1 MVVPELGRVHRSGR
15 AVAVDHLRLL
25 ARVARMY
32 HEQGMRQP
40 EIAAALSISQPRVS
54 RLLKEAITRGI
65 VRTVVVLPDG
75 VHTELEEELQ
85 RRYGLR
91 DAVVVDTGG
100 AQGDVIPALGS
111 AAAAY
116 FDTTFTGGDVIGI
129 SSWSETLLAAVER
142 MHPRNTQVADRV
154 MQVVGGVGS
163 PEAQVHATRL
173 ISRLAGVTRARPVF
187 VPSAGVVGTPMV
199 RDALLQDA
207 AVVEVMAQ
215 WRELTVV
222 LVGIGSLEPSP
233 LLLRSGN
240 AVGHADQEE
249 LRSLGAVGDVCLH
262 FFDAQGDVVDS
273 AFDRRVVGID
283 VETFRAVERRVAV
296 AGGERKYSAI
306 KAALRGGWINV
317 LITDL
322 DVAERL
328 LAEPA

>member
-1 MVVPELGRVHRSGR
+1 MVVPDLGRAHGSGR
-15 AVAVDHLRLL
+15 MVTADHLRLL

-75 VHTELEEELQ
+75 VHTELEEDLQ
-85 RRYGLR
+85 RRYSMR
-91 DAVVVDTGG
+91 DAVVVDAGG
-100 AQGDVIPALGS
+100 AQGDVIPALAA

-116 FDTTFTGGDVIGI
+116 FDATFKGGDVIGI
-129 SSWSETLLAAVER
+129 SSWSETLLAAVDR
-142 MHPRNTQVADRV
+142 MHPKNTQVADRV

-173 ISRLAGVTRARPVF
+173 ISRLSDVTRARPVF
-187 VPSAGVVGTPMV
+187 VPSAGVVGTPLV
-199 RDALLQDA
+199 RDALLQDR

-215 WRELTVV
+215 WDELTVV

-240 AVGHADQEE
+240 AVGHTDQEE

-262 FFDAQGDVVDS
+262 FFDAEGNVVDS
-273 AFDRRVVGID
+273 AFDRRVVGIN

-296 AGGERKYSAI
+296 AGGRRKYSAI
-306 KAALRGGWINV
+306 KAALRGGWVNV

-322 DVAERL
+322 EVAQRL
-328 LAEPA
+328 LAEPT

>member
-1 MVVPELGRVHRSGR
+1 MVPSLGRGR
-15 AVAVDHLRLL
+15 GVSTEHLRLL

-32 HEQGMRQP
+32 HEQSMRQP

-54 RLLKEAITRGI
+54 RLLKEAVTRGI

-91 DAVVVDTGG
+91 DVVVVDIED
-100 AQGDVIPALGS
+100 AREDAIPSLAS

-116 FDTTFTGGDVIGI
+116 FDATFTGGDVIGI
-129 SSWSETLLAAVER
+129 SSWSETLLATVER
-142 MHPRNTQVADRV
+142 MQPKNTQVADRV
-154 MQVVGGVGS
+154 MQLVGGVGS

-173 ISRLAGVTRARPVF
+173 IGRLADITRARPVF
-187 VPSAGVVGTPMV
+187 VPSPGVVGTAAI
-199 RDALLQDA
+199 RDALLEDPG
-207 AVVEVMAQ
+207 VVDVMAQ
-215 WRELTVV
+215 WRELTLV

-233 LLLRSGN
+233 LLLSSGN
-240 AVGHADQEE
+240 AVKQADQEE

-262 FFDAQGDVVDS
+262 FFDAKGSAVDS

-283 VETFRAVERRVAV
+283 VGAFRAVERRVAV
-296 AGGERKYSAI
+296 AGGLRKYSAI
-306 KAALRGGWINV
+306 KAALDGGWVNV

-322 DVAERL
+322 HVAERL
-328 LAEPA
+328 RAEAG